1 MHQDS
6 WSNNSK
12 PAVPTE
18 PWYVGPKFPTF
29 LTPPLC
35 TYQNYACTSLVHISI
50 CFAWYYILQSMRV
63 CTHLSI
69 LYCSVAVCLSVCL
82 SVFVRCTCQ
91 VPYFLIS
98 HQDMPLD
105 GSTPTL
111 LYGYGGFEVS
121 LPPTYSG
128 VIGACW
134 LNSSVSGSGSSSGS
148 GLGPGAGGSQG
159 SLAGS
164 TRGPSRSNSPAPF
177 PHIPSTATAT
187 GAATVAGAGAVAA
200 ASPASAASSASSFY
214 LSSASQT
221 PLQSANNSAYNLHT
235 TTPHTPHTPHSQQQQ
250 RHTPGGNN
258 PARQYTCY
266 VLANI
271 RGGGEFGPAW
281 HQAALRENR
290 CVSFSFS
297 ICLLFCSVD
306 TLELEILFLF
316 N

>member
-1 MHQDS
+1 
-6 WSNNSK
+6 
-12 PAVPTE
+12 
-18 PWYVGPKFPTF
+18 
-29 LTPPLC
+29 
-35 TYQNYACTSLVHISI
+35 
-50 CFAWYYILQSMRV
+50 
-63 CTHLSI
+63 
-69 LYCSVAVCLSVCL
+69 
-82 SVFVRCTCQ
+82 
-91 VPYFLIS
+91 
-98 HQDMPLD
+98 MPLD

-134 LNSSVSGSGSSSGS
+134 LNSSVSGSGS
-148 GLGPGAGGSQG
+148 GPGTGAGGVGGALGSQG

-177 PHIPSTATAT
+177 PHIPS
-187 GAATVAGAGAVAA
+187 AGAGAAAA
-200 ASPASAASSASSFY
+200 ASLASAAASSASSFY
-214 LSSASQT
+214 ASSASQT

-235 TTPHTPHTPHSQQQQ
+235 TTPHTPHSPHSQQQQQ
-250 RHTPGGNN
+250 RHTPGENN